1 MNTYFLILL
10 VFFLACLVEV
20 LCYFLSRRI
29 HKTRQKALK
38 NRFVMQKR
46 DDNGID
52 EFEDFLNQH
61 FMCIR
66 KYRDWLLFQ
75 EIVGNLIVAGSISL
89 LVMMENIDI
98 RYMSIV
104 CRSLLS
110 MVAILLV
117 VGVVAFKRCKRR
129 NEYIGLW
136 RQYDYKINLILENMQ
151 QAN

>member
-1 MNTYFLILL
+1 
-10 VFFLACLVEV
+10 
-20 LCYFLSRRI
+20 
-29 HKTRQKALK
+29 
-38 NRFVMQKR
+38 MQKR

-136 RQYDYKINLILENMQ
+136 RQ
-151 QAN
+151 